1 MATKKAETQKEELKR
16 IKASYEKDL
25 KTKKEAS
32 SKGLTSKSFT
42 AARELQGRFGL
53 KSDYG
58 TGKKAKDTV
67 KSQNAALNARLNQ
80 KEQRIEDLKKATKA
94 KK

>member
-16 IKASYEKDL
+16 LKASYEKDL

-32 SKGLTSKSFT
+32 SKGLTSKGFT
-42 AARELQGRFGL
+42 AARALDRRFSL

-58 TGKKAKDTV
+58 TGQKVKDIV
-67 KSQNAALNARLNQ
+67 KSQDAALNARLNQ
-80 KEQRIEDLKKATKA
+80 KEQRIEDLKKAIKA